1 MIDPQA
7 PPALSAAVRQ
17 KIESFLP
24 RYETKRAALL
34 PALHVVQDELGHVG
48 YPAMKEV
55 ADVLGLHPSEVLD
68 TISFYTH
75 FWTHPKG
82 RKVITVCRSICC
94 EVLGGV
100 SLLEALKVKLGIGE
114 HETTPD
120 GEYSLV
126 TEECLALC
134 DYGPCLL
141 INEKV
146 HKGVRPEDLDRLLAD
161 PDNDKLEVPR
171 SSLYD
176 GVREG
181 GANGKWQVEN
191 GRGPTDGGRKP
202 VG

>member
-1 MIDPQA
+1 MAWKVLDRRTPVIDPQA
-7 PPALSAAVRQ
+7 PPVLSAALRQ

-34 PALHVVQDELGHVG
+34 PALHVVQDELGYVG

-55 ADVLGLHPSEVLD
+55 ADVLGLHPSDVLD

-100 SLLEALKVKLGIGE
+100 SLLEALQAKLGIGE

-120 GEYSLV
+120 GAYSLV

-161 PDNDKLEVPR
+161 PDNDKLDMPR
-171 SSLYD
+171 SALYD
-176 GVREG
+176 GVRDG
-181 GANGKWQVEN
+181 GENGK
-191 GRGPTDGGRKP
+191 G
-202 VG
+202 